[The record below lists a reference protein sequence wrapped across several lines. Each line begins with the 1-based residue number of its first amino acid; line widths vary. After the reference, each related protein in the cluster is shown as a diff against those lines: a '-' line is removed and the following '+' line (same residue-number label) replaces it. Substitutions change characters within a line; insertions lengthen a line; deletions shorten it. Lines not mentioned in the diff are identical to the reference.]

1 MDGKDKMEWCNTADD
16 AALSIETLGQDMEWP
31 PSIGV

>member
-1 MDGKDKMEWCNTADD
+1 MDGKDKMEGCNTAND